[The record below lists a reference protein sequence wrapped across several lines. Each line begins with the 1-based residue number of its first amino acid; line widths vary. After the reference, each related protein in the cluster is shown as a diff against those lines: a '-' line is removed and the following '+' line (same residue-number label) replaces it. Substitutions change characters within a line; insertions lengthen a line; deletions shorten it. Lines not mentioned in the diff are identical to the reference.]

1 MDGLGGGGIG
11 GGRIEN
17 GPLVEVDSLLDSA
30 YSAVVQKLKGNHGNL
45 ASKDETVVTGLG
57 LGAMEDDGNMGPLI
71 TLADEKDSVPSNNG
85 FLFSKVDEKL
95 LPALAT
101 TDPLVLPSPDQPNPL
116 GSVPVHSSTSASDD
130 LSLLAHMTS
139 CRGSDL
145 SQAQG
150 GLPEVGPFK
159 IQSPLADISSIAQ
172 RESQAAEI
180 QAQGYPGGEGP
191 SGADGEA
198 VGGKA
203 GGDTVS
209 TTSDTER
216 SDDGKEMK
224 IQTTATTQ
232 ALHGRTAAQ
241 LERDLR
247 VDLGFRGM
255 PMTEE
260 QRRQFSPGPR
270 TTMFRIPEFKWSP
283 MHQRLLTDL
292 LFALETDV
300 HVWRSHSTKSVMD
313 FVNSNENIIF
323 VHNTI
328 HLISQ
333 MVDNIIIA
341 CGGILPL
348 LSAATSPSSS
358 KVSTNT
364 KARGEGGADSNKG
377 SKGEEVTPVPGGGG
391 TGGEVRSV
399 AYQPEPEI

>member
-1 MDGLGGGGIG
+1 MRRWSRGWGLAPWRMMGTWV
-11 GGRIEN
+11 RSS
-17 GPLVEVDSLLDSA
+17 PLPTR
-30 YSAVVQKLKGNHGNL
+30 KT
-45 ASKDETVVTGLG
+45 AS
-57 LGAMEDDGNMGPLI
+57 
-71 TLADEKDSVPSNNG
+71 
-85 FLFSKVDEKL
+85 
-95 LPALAT
+95 LAT
-101 TDPLVLPSPDQPNPL
+101 TDSSSARLMRSCFQHWPPQTLWFCPTRTSPTPQALSPSTPPP
-116 GSVPVHSSTSASDD
+116 SASAD

-180 QAQGYPGGEGP
+180 QAQGHPGGEGP

-209 TTSDTER
+209 TRPDTER

-300 HVWRSHSTKSVMD
+300 HRV
-313 FVNSNENIIF
+313 
-323 VHNTI
+323 
-328 HLISQ
+328 
-333 MVDNIIIA
+333 
-341 CGGILPL
+341 
-348 LSAATSPSSS
+348 
-358 KVSTNT
+358 
-364 KARGEGGADSNKG
+364 
-377 SKGEEVTPVPGGGG
+377 EE
-391 TGGEVRSV
+391 
-399 AYQPEPEI
+399 